1 MALKLQPRHALELT
15 EPAISRTALF
25 EGKLREVRVAA
36 ERNADNLKQ
45 LHQKLSSQDGLKKT
59 IDSFRSEL
67 GEWDR
72 ERRDHEHLLNEKTCL
87 QDNELSALRKM
98 IEVQA
103 YSTEA
108 CQRGLKNVGDLL
120 AATKDEVTQLRD
132 YCCDRVDVNRDKIMK
147 LRDEVESKFAA
158 SESTQFKL
166 HDDVTNMATV
176 FAHLKSE
183 MERIGLV
190 TAETMESVADLWRA
204 KASASSVEEQQQT
217 FMEFQRNLNDAV
229 ASLRRRLGFVVQTML
244 RSRCVFLRERAPL
257 SFRSYFTLLQRVS
270 FLSVSPS
277 WILVHMCSCKLLR
290 SAFSEQ

>member
-1 MALKLQPRHALELT
+1 
-15 EPAISRTALF
+15 
-25 EGKLREVRVAA
+25 
-36 ERNADNLKQ
+36 
-45 LHQKLSSQDGLKKT
+45 
-59 IDSFRSEL
+59 
-67 GEWDR
+67 
-72 ERRDHEHLLNEKTCL
+72 
-87 QDNELSALRKM
+87 
-98 IEVQA
+98 
-103 YSTEA
+103 
-108 CQRGLKNVGDLL
+108 
-120 AATKDEVTQLRD
+120 
-132 YCCDRVDVNRDKIMK
+132 
-147 LRDEVESKFAA
+147 
-158 SESTQFKL
+158 
-166 HDDVTNMATV
+166 
-176 FAHLKSE
+176 